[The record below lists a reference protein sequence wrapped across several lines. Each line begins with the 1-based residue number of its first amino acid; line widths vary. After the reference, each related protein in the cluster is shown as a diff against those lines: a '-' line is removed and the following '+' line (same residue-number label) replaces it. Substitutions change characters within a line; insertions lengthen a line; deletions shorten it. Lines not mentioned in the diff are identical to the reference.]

1 VAPHV
6 HLHVEHAPISKIT
19 QGLASVIH

>member
-6 HLHVEHAPISKIT
+6 HLHVEHATISKIT
-19 QGLASVIH
+19 KGLASVIH